1 MRIRRLICRG
11 LTPLVVLAA
20 CACLAHAQAI
30 VPGSGHKM
38 TIAGDDF
45 EDPEW
50 TYVPNNPKSSYDV
63 DKQLRGPAGYSTNR
77 RWRENTDRGHPDVV
91 RRVETPEGG
100 LDGSYGALLLAS
112 KITGIPGQPSGKGEQ
127 DDIYMNI
134 ETRIG
139 RYIPVSYGPS
149 VTVRVY
155 LQPFEE
161 WEKKQGSSFAFR
173 ATCRGTKPD
182 SKKDTEPYWPGIF
195 INHNPRHG
203 KNGSPASLVIRAQN
217 SGTDYQVLPIKEPGW
232 WTLGMSFSPDGMI
245 HYYAHAGV
253 DDLTAE
259 DRVASHRP
267 YNFKTLYLIDCFFDV
282 FGANNGQTWTT
293 GWIID
298 DPAVYT
304 TTVMPAMQAR
314 GRAQMRPTR

>member
-1 MRIRRLICRG
+1 MRIHRLVCRG
-11 LTPLVVLAA
+11 LTPLVLLVAGASLAQ
-20 CACLAHAQAI
+20 AQAI
-30 VPGSGHKM
+30 VPGTGHKM

-45 EDPEW
+45 EDPAW
-50 TYVPNNPKSSYDV
+50 TYVPNNPKSSYDI
-63 DKQLRGPAGYSTNR
+63 DKQLRSPAGYSKNG
-77 RWRENTDRGHPDVV
+77 RWRENTDRGQPDVV

-100 LDGSYGALLLAS
+100 LEGSTGALLLAS

-134 ETRIG
+134 DTRIG

-149 VTVRVY
+149 VVVRVY

-161 WEKKQGSSFAFR
+161 WEPRMGSSFAFR

-195 INHNPRHG
+195 INYNPRHG
-203 KNGSPASLVIRAQN
+203 KNAAPASLVVRAQN
-217 SGTDYQVLPIKEPGW
+217 SGSDYQVLPIKESGW

-253 DDLTAE
+253 EDLTAA

-267 YNFKTLYLIDCFFDV
+267 YNFRTLYLIDCFFDV

-304 TTVMPAMQAR
+304 TSVMPAMQAR
-314 GRAQMRPTR
+314 GRGATRPTR